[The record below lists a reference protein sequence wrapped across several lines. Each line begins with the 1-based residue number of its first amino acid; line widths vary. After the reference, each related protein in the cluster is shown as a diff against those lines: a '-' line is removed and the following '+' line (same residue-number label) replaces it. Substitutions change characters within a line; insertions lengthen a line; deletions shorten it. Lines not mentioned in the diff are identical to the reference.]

1 MKETIRGPEVSLTP
15 VAVVYCTQVNSLLGQ
30 DGFIPNL
37 IPHST
42 TVHIAAGPVV
52 TDPETSYPPAF
63 SPLHEK
69 KRPSPIPC
77 RKQVCLVQP
86 ASQPSNTAPAQKQV
100 LMCKQE
106 ILSILTS
113 WEVPMPGIPHNSHL
127 FGILGKLCR
136 Q

>member
-69 KRPSPIPC
+69 KKAIPNPLQEASLPGATC
-77 RKQVCLVQP
+77 QP
-86 ASQPSNTAPAQKQV
+86 AQQHSPCS
-100 LMCKQE
+100 E
-106 ILSILTS
+106 TS
-113 WEVPMPGIPHNSHL
+113 TYV
-127 FGILGKLCR
+127 
-136 Q
+136 